1 MPDPADQGIAVFGY
15 SEVGHRCLE
24 LLLRRRARVVAV
36 FTHADA
42 PDERRWFGSVAEL
55 ARDAGIPV
63 HVFEDPRDPALL
75 DALRAT
81 APDLLFSFYYRQLLP
96 PEVLAVA
103 RLGAF
108 NMHGSLLPRYRGRAP
123 VNWAVLNG
131 ETETGATL
139 HHMLAKADAGDIVD
153 QERVPIGPEDT
164 AAEVGTRVADA
175 SVRILDRRLAEL
187 CEGRAPRRPQ
197 DELRATR
204 FGRRRP
210 EDGRIDWS
218 RSAREVVDLVRAVTR
233 PFPGAFTDTEG
244 GRLFVWRARVGPS
257 GGHPGT
263 VLATNPLTIAAGDRA
278 VEILDAS
285 LEGRA
290 IDGQQWPPGAPL
302 ESASGAPG
310 GT

>member
-1 MPDPADQGIAVFGY
+1 MPDPADARIVVFGY
-15 SEVGHRCLE
+15 SEVGYRCLE
-24 LLLRRRARVVAV
+24 LLLRRAARIVAV
-36 FTHADA
+36 FTHADD
-42 PDERRWFGSVAEL
+42 PTERRWFGSVAEL
-55 ARDAGIPV
+55 ARGAGIPV

-75 DALRAT
+75 EALRAA
-81 APDLLFSFYYRQLLP
+81 APELLFSFYYRQLLP
-96 PEVLAVA
+96 PAVLALPH
-103 RLGAF
+103 LGAF

-139 HHMLAKADAGDIVD
+139 HHMVAKADAGDIVD

-164 AAEVGTRVADA
+164 AAEVGARVAEA
-175 SVRILDRRLAEL
+175 SVRILDRRLLEL

-197 DELRATR
+197 DEPHATC

-218 RSAREVVDLVRAVTR
+218 RSAREVVNLVRAVTR
-233 PFPGAFTDTEG
+233 PFPGAFSDTEG
-244 GRLFVWRARVGPS
+244 GRLFVWRARVRPGA
-257 GGHPGT
+257 GRPGT
-263 VLATNPLTIAAGDRA
+263 VLAVDPLTVAAGEGA

-290 IDGQQWPPGAPL
+290 GSWQTWPPGARL
-302 ESASGAPG
+302 ESAPGEPG
-310 GT
+310 GA